1 MIRTQISLT
10 QEQAERLREQSA
22 ALGLSQAALIRSA
35 LERHLR
41 DGAAAVRSRRAR
53 EPVGA
58 YRSGRR
64 STAAGH
70 DEALDEAFS
79 A

>member
-1 MIRTQISLT
+1 MIRTQISLSE
-10 QEQAERLREQSA
+10 EQADRLRERSA
-22 ALGLSQAALIRSA
+22 SLGLSQAAVIREA
-35 LERHLR
+35 LDTYLR
-41 DGAAAVRSRRAR
+41 SDGTLRRLRRAR
-53 EPVGA
+53 VPVGA

-64 STAAGH
+64 STAARH

>member
-10 QEQAERLREQSA
+10 QEQANHLRERSA
-22 ALGLSQAALIRSA
+22 ALGLSQAAVVREA
-35 LERHLR
+35 LDSYFRN
-41 DGAAAVRSRRAR
+41 DGALLRARRAR
-53 EPVGA
+53 VPVGA
-58 YRSGRR
+58 YRSGRH
-64 STAAGH
+64 STADRH

>member
-10 QEQAERLREQSA
+10 QEQADRLRELSA
-22 ALGLSQAALIRSA
+22 ALGLSQAAVIREALDRYLRNDSA
-35 LERHLR
+35 P
-41 DGAAAVRSRRAR
+41 VRLRRAR

-64 STAAGH
+64 STAIGH
-70 DEALDEAFS
+70 DEALDEPFS
-79 A
+79 T